1 MKNVSG
7 RILLDYGGEIK
18 WMAKAKVDGTMSFFI
33 NRWYNLFFYI
43 HVIFKTSVS
52 YKWRLLITTRKLVK
66 DQDAKRT
73 KYITW

>member
-18 WMAKAKVDGTMSFFI
+18 WMAKAKIDDTISFFI
-33 NRWYNLFFYI
+33 SRWYNLFFYI
-43 HVIFKTSVS
+43 HIIFKILIS
-52 YKWRLLITTRKLVK
+52 YKWRLLIPTRKLVK

-73 KYITW
+73 KYIIW